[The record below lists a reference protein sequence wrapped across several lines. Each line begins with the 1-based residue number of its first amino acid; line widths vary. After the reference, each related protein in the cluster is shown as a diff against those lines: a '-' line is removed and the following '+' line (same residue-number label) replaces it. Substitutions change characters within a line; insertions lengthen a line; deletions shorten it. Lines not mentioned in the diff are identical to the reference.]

1 MQLFHK
7 WKGLRL
13 ELSQYTAEHNISEN
27 TFRFLGIYEWQNVY
41 SKVLEAFVDEQYSR
55 TNGIHWSNI
64 NNGFRK
70 DIDIIYYFQIHPEN
84 NITYEWIEKLPEI
97 INDDKV
103 YLIMED
109 ALLSKY
115 WLAECT
121 PSVIDF
127 IINDTYS
134 VGDYYITDKKF
145 NWLIT
150 ENHHDFIKF
159 LGKGL
164 DLNKIKTAV
173 CQ

>member
-7 WKGLRL
+7 WEGLRL
-13 ELSQYTAEHNISEN
+13 ELAQYTAEHNIYEN

-70 DIDIIYYFQIHPEN
+70 DIDVIYYFQIHPEN
-84 NITYEWIEKLPEI
+84 NITYEWIKKLPEI
-97 INDDKV
+97 IND
-103 YLIMED
+103 
-109 ALLSKY
+109 
-115 WLAECT
+115 
-121 PSVIDF
+121 
-127 IINDTYS
+127 TYS
-134 VGDYYITDKKF
+134 VKDYYITDKKF

-150 ENHHDFIKF
+150 ENHHDIIKF

-164 DLNKIKTAV
+164 DKNKIKTVVLPEEKTQNLSAYGDNDTNAI
-173 CQ
+173 